1 MPTKKTITSKPI
13 NKNKHEYSFVSY
25 SSSSIL
31 TPTQKFH
38 KELVFQ
44 NNSGKVSGKYLEE
57 QNGKKIVNK
66 EFKSQKGFD
75 ALQKRID
82 KQIPNK
88 KKKN

>member
-1 MPTKKTITSKPI
+1 MPAKKVIKSKPT
-13 NKNKHEYSFVSY
+13 NENKHEYSFVSY

-44 NNSGKVSGKYLEE
+44 NNSGKVRGKYIEE

-66 EFKSQKGFD
+66 EFKSQKGFN
-75 ALQKRID
+75 ALQKRLD

-88 KKKN
+88 NRKN